1 MNNYNNNIK
10 NKLLKKGKKKL
21 ILRNYKA
28 LFKILRTPL
37 DF

>member
-10 NKLLKKGKKKL
+10 NKLKKGKKKL
-21 ILRNYKA
+21 ILKNYKA